1 VREEE
6 NTEDS
11 IEKTEENLIKVR
23 RPDKTEA
30 TEVLILR

>member
-1 VREEE
+1 MREEE

-11 IEKTEENLIKVR
+11 IQKTEENLVKVR

>member
-1 VREEE
+1 MRDEE

-11 IEKTEENLIKVR
+11 IQKTEENLVKAR
-23 RPDKTEA
+23 RPDETEA